1 MLDFNAGKYAPFVW
15 PAYAL
20 TALVFAGLI
29 ADSLTR
35 ARKWKRAALAQG
47 QAATEAET
55 DPR

>member
-29 ADSLTR
+29 ADSLAR
-35 ARKWKRAALAQG
+35 ARKWKRAALAHD